1 MKIMTFN
8 TQHCRNFRTGKIDFQ
23 VMADAILENEADFV
37 GLNEIRGLGS
47 DPNYQNQTPT
57 LSKLTGMSYS
67 FFAPAL
73 IIPDHGPYGN
83 AVLSRVPI
91 VSCETI
97 PIPDPCPK
105 LPNRHYETRCLIKV
119 RLENGLTILVSHFGL
134 NEDEQRNAVD
144 TVLLHLEETNCILMG
159 DFNMTPDNPTLAPIF
174 AKMKDTSFLFSE
186 PLLSFPSDEP
196 AIKIDYIFT
205 SPDLTVTQADIPA
218 LVASDHRPH
227 TATIELKV

>member
-1 MKIMTFN
+1 MRSLLST
-8 TQHCRNFRTGKIDFQ
+8 
-23 VMADAILENEADFV
+23 ADSLPENGAAILNYDNEH
-37 GLNEIRGLGS
+37 IRNRAVS
-47 DPNYQNQTPT
+47 V
-57 LSKLTGMSYS
+57 
-67 FFAPAL
+67 PAVT
-73 IIPDHGPYGN
+73 YGN

-174 AKMKDTSFLFSE
+174 AKMKDTSS
-186 PLLSFPSDEP
+186 
-196 AIKIDYIFT
+196 FT
-205 SPDLTVTQADIPA
+205 SLSPFTKSNVL
-218 LVASDHRPH
+218 LRPVRYLP
-227 TATIELKV
+227 ER